1 MKTADKSFSTH
12 TLYLIA
18 LTALLGGVLYYY
30 IFRTPVLAYAWFG
43 ISHEA
48 IFSGGGVVLD
58 ALPSFVHV
66 FAFSL
71 LTWLVLDRQHP
82 YWSTGFWAG
91 INLVFEFGQAMPHQW
106 AASFPQILKIYF
118 MNGTFSIADI
128 IAIFLAAA
136 IALKIMKQTSIKQ
149 K

>member
-1 MKTADKSFSTH
+1 MKTADKSFSTR

-48 IFSGGGVVLD
+48 MFSGGGVVLD

-71 LTWLVLDRQHP
+71 LTWLALDRQYP

-91 INLVFEFGQAMPHQW
+91 VNLLFEFGQAMPHKW
-106 AASFPQILKIYF
+106 AASFPHILKIYF

-128 IAIFLAAA
+128 TAIFLAAA
-136 IALKIMKQTSIKQ
+136 IALKIMR
-149 K
+149 